1 MNGLFISFEGVDGSG
16 KTTQIQRLN
25 AYVMAQ
31 GRNALVT
38 REPGGTSAGLVIRE
52 LLLHGI
58 ASFPSLA
65 VLGASDVVE
74 HGSDLNDKAEAL
86 LYAADRAQHVD
97 EVIRP
102 ALERG
107 DVVLCDRYV
116 DSSLAYQSG
125 GRELRNSK
133 ILDISTWATDGLMPR
148 RTYLLDMDPAVS
160 HKRLE
165 HQLDR
170 IEVEG
175 AGFQNRTRERFLELA
190 QNDPERYLV
199 IDANQSVED
208 IWQIIQT
215 DYDALVAGDT
225 VAGDTVAADGAA
237 SAADAD
243 ADAHA
248 GIDGDETADS
258 QLRTD
263 PAPQMQDEP
272 QPGQGIQHA
281 EVGE

>member
-1 MNGLFISFEGVDGSG
+1 MNGLFITFEGVDGSG
-16 KTTQIQRLN
+16 KTTQLQRLN
-25 AYVMAQ
+25 AYVMSL

-58 ASFPSLA
+58 SSFPSLA

-86 LYAADRAQHVD
+86 LYAADRAQHVN

-102 ALERG
+102 ALDRG
-107 DVVLCDRYV
+107 DVVLCDRYI
-116 DSSLAYQSG
+116 DSSLAYQAG
-125 GRELRNSK
+125 GRELRDSK

-148 RTYLLDMDPAVS
+148 RTYLMDMDPAES

-175 AGFQNRTRERFLELA
+175 SDFQNRTRERFLELA
-190 QNDPERYLV
+190 QGDPQRYLI
-199 IDANQSVED
+199 IDANQSVEA
-208 IWQIIQT
+208 IWQIVH
-215 DYDALVAGDT
+215 DDFDALIAQDGSSDEP
-225 VAGDTVAADGAA
+225 ADSG
-237 SAADAD
+237 SAAEGESAVL
-243 ADAHA
+243 
-248 GIDGDETADS
+248 GEMKQGMKKVS
-258 QLRTD
+258 SSD
-263 PAPQMQDEP
+263 PDNVS
-272 QPGQGIQHA
+272 I